1 MAPDNVSVCVFDPPI
16 CPIDVQAPNIVTAAI
31 AAMAAIS
38 LRLPR
43 FALIAFLH
51 EMVRVAP
58 AEAGK
63 LPGRQ
68 CNIPHCGAS
77 GVTLPER

>member
-1 MAPDNVSVCVFDPPI
+1 VFAI
-16 CPIDVQAPNIVTAAI
+16 RPIDVQAPNTVAAATAAI
-31 AAMAAIS
+31 AAIS

-58 AEAGK
+58 VEAGK

-77 GVTLPER
+77 GVTLQAR